1 MKILHLCDSLNPAGL
16 GGYESYLH
24 YLSEQLSEK
33 GHESVVVTQAPARDS
48 PEIIDHEYYRIYNL
62 QGNLLEARKWEFFSF
77 PEAVRDKIAEQLFHP
92 DDLTLNVE
100 ALEKQL
106 SELMQTVKPDLIHA
120 HSPYVVFNRV
130 LGKIREHSSF
140 KELPM
145 LATIHG
151 RPKPLILPGGKQTTD
166 YDTFVEVC
174 PFDLILAV
182 SNNVS
187 EILKRYLEEREES
200 VPVQTLY
207 LGVDLSVFYPQPD
220 ASKQW
225 DVAFLGRL
233 EAMKAVDLFPEML
246 ALLKQDFPKLRFLM
260 TGEGSLKDRI
270 FDGFIQEGVA
280 DLVEYLGV
288 VETERVPDLINQ
300 SRVFI
305 YPSREEPFGLS
316 ILEAMAC
323 EVPVVTTNVFGPS
336 EIITN
341 NVDGIT
347 VPPENVRELV
357 NAVRLL
363 LTSDNLRTEIG
374 QNARK
379 TVETKFDIKLHYD
392 GLIQS
397 YQQLVSRKQGGGA
410 EA

>member
-33 GHESVVVTQAPARDS
+33 GHESMVVTQAPSRDS
-48 PEIIDHEYYRIYNL
+48 PKFIDHEYYRIYNL
-62 QGNLLEARKWEFFSF
+62 QGNLLEARKWEFFSL
-77 PEAVRDKIAEQLFHP
+77 PEAGRDKVVENLFHP
-92 DDLTLNVE
+92 DDLTLNVDV
-100 ALEKQL
+100 LEQQL
-106 SELMQTVKPDLIHA
+106 SELISTIEPNLIHA

-130 LGKIREHSSF
+130 LGKIRKK
-140 KELPM
+140 KEFSHLPM

-151 RPKPLILPGGKQTTD
+151 RPKPLVLPGGVQTTD
-166 YDTFVEVC
+166 YDAFVDAC

-182 SNNVS
+182 SNNVA
-187 EILKRYLEEREES
+187 EVLKSYLEKRGKP

-207 LGVDLSVFYPQPD
+207 LGVDLSVFNPQHD
-220 ASKQW
+220 VSKQW
-225 DVAFLGRL
+225 DIAFLGRL
-233 EAMKAVDLFPEML
+233 ESMKAVDLFPEML
-246 ALLKQDFPKLRFLM
+246 ALLRSDFPKLRFLM

-270 FDGFIQEGVA
+270 FDRFVQEGVA
-280 DLVEYLGV
+280 DMVEYLGV
-288 VETERVPDLINQ
+288 VKTERVPDLINQ

-341 NVDGIT
+341 NVDGLT

-357 NAVRLL
+357 NAVGLL
-363 LTSDNLRTEIG
+363 LTNEKLRTQIG
-374 QNARK
+374 RNARK

-392 GLIQS
+392 GLIKS
-397 YQQLVSRKQGGGA
+397 YQQLVSKK
-410 EA
+410 